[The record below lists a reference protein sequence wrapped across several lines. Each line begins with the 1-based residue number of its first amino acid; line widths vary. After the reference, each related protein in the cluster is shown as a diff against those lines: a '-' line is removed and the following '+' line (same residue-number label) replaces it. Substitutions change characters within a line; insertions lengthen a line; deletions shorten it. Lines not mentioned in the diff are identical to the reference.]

1 MAHEYTK
8 EQLLK
13 MLSKK
18 DVDLEKRDAKIAKL
32 EDIVSYVLDNISDC
46 KDITSLLSENFI

>member
-46 KDITSLLSENFI
+46 KAITSLLPENFI

>member
-1 MAHEYTK
+1 
-8 EQLLK
+8 

-46 KDITSLLSENFI
+46 KAITSLLPENFI

>member
-8 EQLLK
+8 GQLLK